1 MSVREQAAAEL
12 SELRRQLRVFKGSRI
27 AEIAEVPPSAVS
39 KLQSGVQ
46 GCTFMTVRS
55 VQLAIN
61 QLYKSNHE

>member
-1 MSVREQAAAEL
+1 MSVKEQAAAEL
-12 SELRRQLRVFKGSRI
+12 SELRRQLRVFKGRRI

-55 VQLAIN
+55 IQLAIN
-61 QLYKSNHE
+61 KLYKANNE